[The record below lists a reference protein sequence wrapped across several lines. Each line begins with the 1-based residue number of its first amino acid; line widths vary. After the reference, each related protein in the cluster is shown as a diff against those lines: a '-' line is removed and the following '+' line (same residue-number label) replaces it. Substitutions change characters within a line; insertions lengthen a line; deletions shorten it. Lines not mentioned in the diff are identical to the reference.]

1 MKFYTNVSRDRSDLY
16 VMGYEDGKRF
26 KERVRYKPTL
36 YLPSKT
42 GQTEFHTLD
51 GRPVDPIQ
59 FGDMYEAQD
68 FVKRYDGVSG
78 MDVYGMHSGQNF
90 IYTYIN
96 EAYPTV
102 DYDVDL
108 IKIANIDIEI
118 ETDKGF
124 PDISK
129 AELPITA
136 ITVKTKIGGKPISI
150 VLGCG
155 DYTPTLDYVKYVK
168 CENEYMLLK
177 KFLDAWREIDPDVI
191 TGWNVEMFDVP
202 YIVNRCKRVLG
213 DEQANRL
220 SPWNKL
226 TSRNIT
232 IMNNEHTV
240 WIPMGVS
247 VLDYL
252 ALYRKFTYSQ
262 QESFKLDHIAF
273 VELGEKKLDFSEY
286 GDLNELYAK
295 DYKKFIDYNIKD
307 VDLVD
312 RLDDKMGLIQQA
324 LAIAYD
330 AKGNY
335 QDAFTSVRMWDIIIH
350 NYLLERK
357 IVVFNPPKGEKD
369 STIEGAFVKA
379 PQVGMHKW
387 VVSFDLNSLYPHLI
401 MQYNISPE
409 TFKGKVRTP
418 FTIDDLLNGA
428 ADNIDKEGLALT
440 ANGCLWDK
448 DFRGFLPQLMEQM
461 YNDRTTY
468 KKKMIAA
475 SQEYQ
480 KNKTYELEKEIT
492 KNNNMQMAKKIQLNS
507 AYGALSNVY
516 FRYFNRDF
524 AEAITMSGQLSIRWM
539 EKHIN
544 IYLNKLFKTENM
556 DYVLAC
562 DTDSM
567 YITLDRLVQSV
578 FEEGGDI
585 SEDDRTR
592 KVVDFLD
599 RVASEKLE
607 PFIDKSY
614 QTLATYMNAY
624 EQKMFM
630 KRENIADKAIWTAKK
645 RYIMNV
651 FDSEGVRYNEPKLK
665 MMGIEAVKSS
675 TPTACREK
683 IKQALR
689 VIMDS
694 GENEVQ
700 SFIGAFRSE
709 FKELPF
715 QDIAFPR
722 SVRGMDK
729 YRNKETIYGKKCPI
743 HVKGALIYNKVL
755 SEKNLDKRY
764 SPIYDGE
771 KMKFAYMRLPNPT
784 HESVVAAPDYLPTE
798 LDLEKYIDYDKQFEK
813 SFIEPIRTILDAIGW
828 EVEKRATLEDFFV

>member
-1 MKFYTNVSRDRSDLY
+1 MSS
-16 VMGYEDGKRF
+16 
-26 KERVRYKPTL
+26 
-36 YLPSKT
+36 
-42 GQTEFHTLD
+42 
-51 GRPVDPIQ
+51 
-59 FGDMYEAQD
+59 
-68 FVKRYDGVSG
+68 
-78 MDVYGMHSGQNF
+78 
-90 IYTYIN
+90 
-96 EAYPTV
+96 
-102 DYDVDL
+102 
-108 IKIANIDIEI
+108 
-118 ETDKGF
+118 
-124 PDISK
+124 
-129 AELPITA
+129 
-136 ITVKTKIGGKPISI
+136 
-150 VLGCG
+150 
-155 DYTPTLDYVKYVK
+155 
-168 CENEYMLLK
+168 
-177 KFLDAWREIDPDVI
+177 
-191 TGWNVEMFDVP
+191 
-202 YIVNRCKRVLG
+202 
-213 DEQANRL
+213 
-220 SPWNKL
+220 
-226 TSRNIT
+226 
-232 IMNNEHTV
+232 
-240 WIPMGVS
+240 
-247 VLDYL
+247 
-252 ALYRKFTYSQ
+252 
-262 QESFKLDHIAF
+262 
-273 VELGEKKLDFSEY
+273 
-286 GDLNELYAK
+286 
-295 DYKKFIDYNIKD
+295 
-307 VDLVD
+307 
-312 RLDDKMGLIQQA
+312 
-324 LAIAYD
+324 
-330 AKGNY
+330 
-335 QDAFTSVRMWDIIIH
+335 
-350 NYLLERK
+350 
-357 IVVFNPPKGEKD
+357 
-369 STIEGAFVKA
+369 
-379 PQVGMHKW
+379 
-387 VVSFDLNSLYPHLI
+387 
-401 MQYNISPE
+401 
-409 TFKGKVRTP
+409 
-418 FTIDDLLNGA
+418 
-428 ADNIDKEGLALT
+428 
-440 ANGCLWDK
+440 
-448 DFRGFLPQLMEQM
+448 
-461 YNDRTTY
+461 
-468 KKKMIAA
+468 
-475 SQEYQ
+475 
-480 KNKTYELEKEIT
+480 ELEKEIT

>member
-1 MKFYTNVSRDRSDLY
+1 MKFYTNVSRDRADLY
-16 VMGYEDGKRF
+16 VMGYDNGKRF
-26 KERVRYKPTL
+26 KEKVHYKPTL

-42 GQTEFHTLD
+42 GQTDHRSLD
-51 GRPVDPIQ
+51 GRPVDPIV

-68 FVKRYDGVSG
+68 FVKRYHGVGG
-78 MDVYGMHSGQNF
+78 MEIYGMHSGQNF

-136 ITVKTKIGGKPISI
+136 ITVKTKHNGKPISI
-150 VLGCG
+150 AFGTG
-155 DYTPTLDYVKYVK
+155 DYTPSLDYVKYVK
-168 CENEYMLLK
+168 CENEYTLLK
-177 KFLDAWREIDPDVI
+177 KFLDAWREIDADII

-213 DEQANRL
+213 DELANKL

-232 IMNNEHTV
+232 IMNNEYVV
-240 WIPMGVS
+240 WIPMGIS

-262 QESFKLDHIAF
+262 QESYKLDHIAF
-273 VELGEKKLDFSEY
+273 VELGEKKLDYSEY

-295 DYKKFIDYNIKD
+295 DYQKFIDYNIKD

-335 QDAFTSVRMWDIIIH
+335 QDAFTSVRMWDVIIH

-357 IVVFNPPKGEKD
+357 IVVPNPPKGEKD
-369 STIEGAFVKA
+369 STIEGAFVKP

-428 ADNIDKEGLALT
+428 ADNVDKEGLALT

-480 KNKTYELEKEIT
+480 KNKTYDLEKEIT

-544 IYLNKLFKTENM
+544 QYLNKLFKTNEV

-567 YITLDRLVQSV
+567 YITLDRLVQEV
-578 FEEGGDI
+578 FEKGSELQGDEVTKI
-585 SEDDRTR
+585 IDY
-592 KVVDFLD
+592 LD
-599 RVASEKLE
+599 RVAEKKIE

-614 QTLATYMNAY
+614 QALAEYMNAY

-651 FDSEGVRYNEPKLK
+651 YDSEGVRYSEPKLK

-689 VIMDS
+689 VIMDA

-700 SFIGAFRSE
+700 SFIAGFRDE
-709 FKELPF
+709 FNTLPF
-715 QDIAFPR
+715 PAIAFPR

-729 YRNKETIYGKKCPI
+729 YRDASTIYGKKCPI
-743 HVKGALIYNKVL
+743 HVKGALIYNKIL
-755 SEKNLDKRY
+755 SEKNLDKKY

-784 HESVVAAPDYLPTE
+784 HESVVAAPDYLPSE
-798 LDLEKYIDYDKQFEK
+798 LDLEQYIDYNKQFEK
-813 SFIEPIRTILDAIGW
+813 SFVEPIKTILDAVGW
-828 EVEKRATLEDFFV
+828 QVEKKATLEDFFL